1 MSVTNGSSPPPIR
14 LPDPIVNALVAF
26 GLAVGIGIG
35 AGVYQ
40 SMTASQPAAAIT
52 EAQYERIRP
61 GMTLT
66 DVRAIAG
73 DGVEVRRSE
82 SVAIFEWSST
92 DGRTVTGTFEDD
104 RLVEKAQ
111 STRR

>member
-1 MSVTNGSSPPPIR
+1 MSTTNGSNHISR
-14 LPDPIVNALVAF
+14 LPDSIVNALVAL
-26 GLAVGIGIG
+26 GMAVGIGFG
-35 AGVYQ
+35 AGVYK
-40 SMTASQPAAAIT
+40 SITDSPSVAAIT
-52 EAQYERIRP
+52 EAQYERIEP

-82 SVAIFEWSST
+82 YSAIFEWSSV
-92 DGRTVTGTFEDD
+92 DGRTVTGTFEGD

-111 STRR
+111 STRRQ